1 MVNEE
6 ILTNKAYGD
15 AWTAFYEGA
24 VEPFAVQFSE
34 VITKML
40 FTLNEQSRDNLVMA
54 TANRLQY
61 MSNKEKLE
69 VSAQL
74 ADRGVLNRDEVR
86 EIWNLPP
93 LPNGEGQEYIIRG
106 EYWNAT
112 EKISEGGSDDEVNNN
127 E

>member
-1 MVNEE
+1 
-6 ILTNKAYGD
+6 
-15 AWTAFYEGA
+15 
-24 VEPFAVQFSE
+24 
-34 VITKML
+34 
-40 FTLNEQSRDNLVMA
+40 MA

-74 ADRGVLNRDEVR
+74 ADRGILNRDEVR

-112 EKISEGGSDDEVNNN
+112 EKISEGGSGDEVNNN